1 MCPFAHVLTS
11 ANLSQV
17 LIPQRQVIKNHF
29 KQKDHISLPVH
40 LSKESQIETGVYDK
54 AVIILSMNTHQEP
67 DFSRS
72 IITTNPE
79 MRKRGVDLIVNK
91 PFHVDQVIRL
101 VQEGMKLKEK
111 AKKESNQNNS
121 RC

>member
-1 MCPFAHVLTS
+1 MCPFAHALAP
-11 ANLSQV
+11 ANGSQV

-67 DFSRS
+67 DFSLS

-79 MRKRGVDLIVNK
+79 LRKRGVDLIVNK
-91 PFHVDQVIRL
+91 PFRLDQVLRL
-101 VQEGMKLKEK
+101 VQEGMEIRERLRNVMTKT
-111 AKKESNQNNS
+111 
-121 RC
+121 